1 MNNRAQSRT
10 PLPWLGETAGARSA
24 RSAMLA
30 IPGHEIGEQT
40 QARLLTLF
48 RVKLHSEHIVALEHG
63 GEIVAVES
71 CASAVRGIGGRGVIT
86 VHEIE
91 TAVLHIAFP
100 LRMGPGVMYL
110 VPTHVR
116 LFETLAAGSILQGR
130 SEPAHLA
137 FLET

>member
-48 RVKLHSEHIVALEHG
+48 RVKLHSAHIVAREHG
-63 GEIVAVES
+63 GEIVAVVRG
-71 CASAVRGIGGRGVIT
+71 ARDVRGIGGRGVIT
-86 VHEIE
+86 VREIE
-91 TAVLHIAFP
+91 TAVMHSAFP
-100 LRMGPGVMYL
+100 RRMGPGVMNL

-116 LFETLAAGSILQGR
+116 HFETLA
-130 SEPAHLA
+130 
-137 FLET
+137 